1 MISDNIN
8 QRLLEV
14 RERIVKQ
21 DALPYTGELY
31 TGVDLGTANIVLTVV
46 DETGKI
52 IAARTERA
60 NAVRDGIVYDYIGAI
75 ACVKRLKKAIE
86 AVVGIPLVKAATAIP
101 PGVEPGSVK
110 AIVNV
115 VEACD
120 FEIVKVVD
128 EPSAAAIVLEIKDGA
143 VVDVGGGTTGI
154 SVLKN
159 GGVCFTADEPTGGH
173 HMSLVVAGS
182 LSLPYEEAELVK
194 IDTTRERETF
204 TIVKPVIE
212 KMGSIVNRFIQGRE
226 VSAIYVVGGACSFTK
241 FEEVFY
247 KMTGVKTYKS
257 AEPLLVTPLGIALSC
272 IDEVIPC
279 LTH

>member
-1 MISDNIN
+1 MINDNIN
-8 QRLLEV
+8 QRLREV
-14 RERIVKQ
+14 RERIVNK
-21 DALPYTGELY
+21 DALPFEGELY

-46 DETGKI
+46 DESGKI

-75 ACVKRLKKAIE
+75 NCVKRLKKEIE
-86 AVVGIPLVKAATAIP
+86 EVVGRPLVKAATAIP
-101 PGVEPGSVK
+101 PGVEMGSVK

-120 FEIVKVVD
+120 FEIIKVVD
-128 EPSAAAIVLEIKDGA
+128 EPSAAAIVLKIDEGA

-154 SVLKN
+154 SVIEN
-159 GGVCFTADEPTGGH
+159 GKVLFTADEPTGGH

-182 LSLPYEEAELVK
+182 MHLPYEEAELIK
-194 IDTTRERETF
+194 TDLSRERETF

-212 KMGSIVNRFIQGRE
+212 KMGSIVNKFIEGKE
-226 VSAIYVVGGACSFTK
+226 VHAIYVVGGACSFSQ
-241 FEEVFY
+241 FEDVFL
-247 KMTGVKTYKS
+247 KTTGIKTYKS
-257 AEPLLVTPLGIALSC
+257 EEPLLVTPLGIALSC

-279 LTH
+279 LAH

>member
-1 MISDNIN
+1 MIDDSIN

-14 RERIVKQ
+14 RERINKQ
-21 DALPYTGELY
+21 DALPHTGTLY

-46 DETGKI
+46 DETGEI
-52 IAARTERA
+52 IAARTKRA
-60 NAVRDGIVYDYIGAI
+60 YAVRDGIVVDYIGAI
-75 ACVKRLKKAIE
+75 QVVKALKKELEEVIGE
-86 AVVGIPLVKAATAIP
+86 TLVKAATAIP

-128 EPSAAAIVLEIKDGA
+128 EPSAAAVVLKIESGA

-154 SVLKN
+154 SVIEDGIVN
-159 GGVCFTADEPTGGH
+159 YTADEPTGGH

-182 LSLPYEEAELVK
+182 LGLPYDEAELVK
-194 IDTTRERETF
+194 MDASRERETF
-204 TIVKPVIE
+204 AIVKPVIE
-212 KMGSIVNRFIQGRE
+212 KMGSIVNRFISGRD
-226 VSAIYVVGGACSFTK
+226 VSAIYVVGGACSFQQ
-241 FEEVFY
+241 FEDIFQ
-247 KMTGVKTYKS
+247 KMTGIKTYKS